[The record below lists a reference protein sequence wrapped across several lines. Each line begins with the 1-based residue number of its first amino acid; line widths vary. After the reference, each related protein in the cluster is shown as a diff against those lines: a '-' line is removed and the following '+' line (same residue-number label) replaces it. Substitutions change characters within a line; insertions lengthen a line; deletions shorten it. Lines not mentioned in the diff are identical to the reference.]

1 MTADAL
7 SDLVL
12 ALVCAGIAARCLGG
26 ARSRPGIGI
35 AAVLIGLA
43 AVLGVLRFSTWAP
56 FNEAVRGAHQFA
68 SLVAAVGG
76 FPLLA
81 FSLHQ
86 PDSPLATRLAGAWW
100 LVFVVA
106 GAGVAA
112 VVLGVKV
119 WARVAPLLS
128 CIWIGHAVFF
138 KRAGAHRA
146 VGGAGLAFLLAAV
159 AATLLMARPEQQL
172 LGLFT
177 RVQLLHYLMAV
188 ALWLLARAPRADA
201 AAVVV
206 PAR

>member
-100 LVFVVA
+100 
-106 GAGVAA
+106 
-112 VVLGVKV
+112 
-119 WARVAPLLS
+119 
-128 CIWIGHAVFF
+128 
-138 KRAGAHRA
+138 RA
-146 VGGAGLAFLLAAV
+146 
-159 AATLLMARPEQQL
+159 
-172 LGLFT
+172 
-177 RVQLLHYLMAV
+177 
-188 ALWLLARAPRADA
+188 
-201 AAVVV
+201 
-206 PAR
+206 

>member
-7 SDLVL
+7 SDLAL
-12 ALVCAGIAARCLGG
+12 ALVCAWIAARCLGG
-26 ARSRPGIGI
+26 ARPRAGIGV

-68 SLVAAVGG
+68 SLVAAVGA

-86 PDSPLATRLAGAWW
+86 PDSPLATRRAGAWW

-128 CIWIGHAVFF
+128 CVWIGHAVLF

-146 VGGAGLAFLLAAV
+146 LGAAGLACLLAAF
-159 AATLLMARPEQQL
+159 AATLLMATPEQQL

-188 ALWLLARAPRADA
+188 ALCLLAW
-201 AAVVV
+201 
-206 PAR
+206 PAGGSPGPVR